1 MVKRKNLRGKENFYH
16 LDEIESILITLLNKK
31 EVDEEAI
38 ELRDKFYELF
48 RLEIRK
54 HINGEESH
62 IHI

>member
-16 LDEIESILITLLNKK
+16 LDEIESILTTLLNKK

-54 HINGEESH
+54 HINGE
-62 IHI
+62 

>member
-16 LDEIESILITLLNKK
+16 LDEIESILTTLLNKK

-48 RLEIRK
+48 RLEIRR
-54 HINGEESH
+54 HINGE
-62 IHI
+62 